1 MKFFLD
7 TANVEEIREG
17 AAWGVIDGVTTNPSL
32 IAKAGRSLR
41 DAAEEIVSL
50 VDGPISLEVVSL
62 EAPAMIDE
70 GRELAAIH
78 PNVVVKLPTIP
89 EGLKALKL
97 LAGEG
102 VRVNMTLVFQASQAL
117 LVAKNGA
124 TFVSPFIGRLDDV
137 SVEGMD
143 LIADIATIYDNYDFG
158 TEILVA
164 SVRHPAH
171 VVQAARI
178 GADICTLPFKV
189 LTQLLTHPLTDIG
202 LEQFLADHRKQE
214 LTTSV

>member
-1 MKFFLD
+1 MKIFLD

>member
-1 MKFFLD
+1 MKIFLD

-137 SVEGMD
+137 SVDGMD